1 MLQQKAG
8 QSALIYFVSAG
19 ASWHMPQQPR
29 TEELHMSLVVRFAW
43 GRKWFREA
51 NVLDQLQPSG
61 TGALA
66 LICAGEH
73 NHFLCHAQS
82 SKPIGVNSAQM
93 RNVKLNTFV
102 CLQISSV
109 EPLQTTYHSV
119 HDIFLDYNE
128 IESIDALASEGWL
141 EHFRVFSL
149 RGNQL
154 TKLPVYVLNN
164 ALERNRQVATLY
176 LSENPWRCEC
186 VFTVRFQDLLQKYH
200 TIIND
205 ASNVTCKYIEGDDN
219 FGKSV
224 LALKRGDVCKL
235 PTEYRI
241 RPLDLLN
248 GVLASL
254 IILIFS
260 KLAYDYYHYRK
271 SGRLPWIVTK
281 MP

>member
-1 MLQQKAG
+1 M
-8 QSALIYFVSAG
+8 
-19 ASWHMPQQPR
+19 
-29 TEELHMSLVVRFAW
+29 
-43 GRKWFREA
+43 
-51 NVLDQLQPSG
+51 
-61 TGALA
+61 
-66 LICAGEH
+66 
-73 NHFLCHAQS
+73 
-82 SKPIGVNSAQM
+82 
-93 RNVKLNTFV
+93 
-102 CLQISSV
+102 
-109 EPLQTTYHSV
+109 
-119 HDIFLDYNE
+119 HDIYLDYNE
-128 IESIDALASEGWL
+128 IKSIDALESDNWL
-141 EHFRVFSL
+141 VNFRVFSL

-164 ALERNRQVATLY
+164 ALEGNHQAAKLY

-186 VFTVRFQDLLQKYH
+186 IFTLRFQNLLQKYIS
-200 TIIND
+200 IIID

-219 FGKSV
+219 FGNSV

-235 PTEYRI
+235 PTEYTI

-260 KLAYDYYHYRK
+260 KLSYDYYHYRK